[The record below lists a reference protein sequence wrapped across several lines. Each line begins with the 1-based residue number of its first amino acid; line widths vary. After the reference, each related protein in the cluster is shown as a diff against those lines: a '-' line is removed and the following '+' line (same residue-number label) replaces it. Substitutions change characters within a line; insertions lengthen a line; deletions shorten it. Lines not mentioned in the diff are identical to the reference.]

1 MPHPLL
7 ETITL
12 TETVRKFATPSYF
25 FTEKIFPIQ
34 NISTNQ
40 VEWYID
46 DYTRRVAP
54 LRGRGSEGRYRPRQ
68 PRELKRTALLHTRP
82 KDLVLY
88 VDMQTLR
95 RPGSS
100 DTSEAYGRQLVLDSQ
115 ETLRRQVDRT
125 MEWVGAQMLQAAT
138 ASFTIDEASITLNTG
153 MPSTNVVTA
162 NYWWGDP
169 GSSIVQDIANAKN
182 IIERDSGEV
191 ADFILMASSLE
202 TTLINNNH
210 IDAYLQE
217 SADVNTVIREGHI
230 PRLLGLDVIT
240 YDQYYVPDDGSV
252 TRIWSPCLALVGCYA
267 TKSKARMFIGPP
279 TDADAPA
286 GVGGGMFSKVWK
298 SEDPSGFFIIVDAN
312 FFPALPIP
320 EAYVVIDTTP

>member
-1 MPHPLL
+1 MHPLL
-7 ETITL
+7 ETIVL
-12 TETVRKFATPSYF
+12 TETVRKFATPKFF
-25 FTEKIFPIQ
+25 FTEKIFPVQ
-34 NISTNQ
+34 NISSNQ

-54 LRGRGSEGRYRPRQ
+54 LRGRGSEGRYRPKP
-68 PRELKRTALLHTRP
+68 PRDLKRTALLHTRP
-82 KDLVLY
+82 KDLIEY

-100 DTSEAYGRQLVLDSQ
+100 DISEAYGRQLVLDSQ
-115 ETLRRQVDRT
+115 ENLKRQVERT
-125 MEWVGAQMLQAAT
+125 FEWVGAQMLQAAT
-138 ASFTIDEASITLNTG
+138 ATFTIDEASITLNTG
-153 MPSTNVVTA
+153 LPSTNVVTA

-191 ADFILMASSLE
+191 AQFMLMASSLE
-202 TTLINNNH
+202 ATLINNNH

-240 YDQYYVPDDGSV
+240 YDQYYVPDDGTA
-252 TRIWSPCLALVGCYA
+252 TRMWDPNLVLIGCYA
-267 TKSKARMFIGPP
+267 PTSKAKMFIGPP
-279 TDADAPA
+279 TDADAPP
-286 GVGGGMFSKVWK
+286 GVGGGLFSKVWK
-298 SEDPSGFFIIVDAN
+298 SEDPSGFFVIVDAN

-320 EAYVVIDTTP
+320 EAYVVIDTSP